1 MIRHFPPLSSLPLV
15 LAAAAALLATPA
27 FAQRNLKEIPSTD
40 PAVEQATFQLAP
52 GLEVNLFAS
61 EPMIHKPIQMAWD
74 EKGRLWVASSAI
86 YPHIKPGQTETD
98 KILVLED
105 TDGDGKADKST
116 TFYEGLLVP
125 TGILPGDG
133 GAYVANSTEL
143 LFMKDTDG
151 DGKADTKEVLLS
163 GFGTEDT
170 HHILH
175 GFKRGPDGCLY
186 LMQSVYIHA
195 HIETPFGVRRLMGS
209 GIWQYRPETGRL
221 EVFAMGHVN
230 PWGHIFDKW
239 GQSFTTDGAYGEG
252 INYTFPGATFICLPN
267 QRARI
272 LKGLNPGQPKQCG
285 LEVISGR
292 HFPDDWQGDLIT
304 NDFRGHRVNRFKVSD
319 QGSGFASR
327 QMEDVLRST
336 HGSFRPVDVK
346 MGPDGALYIADW
358 YNPIIQH
365 GEVDFRDERRDRV
378 HGRIWRVSV
387 KGREKC
393 PKVDYA
399 KKSVDELIAL
409 LKEPEQWVRLEART
423 EFANRCK
430 VKGEAAS
437 QAIGKLIE
445 ALTAFIDRKD
455 IPFGAEAYWLLG
467 DLIPQMAGGPAEIGK
482 VIEAAMGG
490 PSQLPEL
497 RALGARIA
505 GQLAVH
511 HPLPAEVMQS
521 VMKRAAYYSGDE
533 KRFVADGSA
542 RVRLEAINALRM
554 FATPHSVEL
563 ACKALDHPM
572 DENLDFALWL
582 TCSELADVWLPAFQK
597 GEITFGGNVAHI
609 AYALKAANKPEAV
622 GALLTMVSEGKV
634 TGDRVK
640 DVIGIVG
647 ALGSKA
653 DLTKMMEFLA
663 APVGDGSLSVAALDA
678 LGTAA
683 QQRNVKPDGGAETVV
698 NLMNNGAPPL
708 QAAAIRLA
716 GAWKVE
722 AARPKLEELAKQP
735 GSAEKGA
742 PVLQALAALGNSEGI
757 FRHLLHERLVYVVPY
772 TAEIIANYSRVNA
785 QAAAADAAEFFAG
798 KWQIK
803 DDAEGTAAAG
813 KVVDAFLAQKNGT
826 AILAAALKD
835 KKIPAAIATAGVQRA
850 SAVGGDTKALVEALT
865 IAGGLQPVMALTPE
879 QLTQMMAEVKTA
891 GDPARGELIYR
902 RANLQCTVCHAISA
916 VGGIVGPDLVSI
928 GASAPVDYIID
939 SLLEPS
945 KKIKE
950 GYATTMLTTKD
961 GGVHSG
967 FLVRA
972 DDREVILRD
981 AAGNPFSIPANTVAK
996 QESVPVSLMP
1006 PALTATL
1013 RRDEFVDL
1021 VRFLSELGKEGGYKI
1036 QEDGTLRRWRTAQP
1050 PAEAWRWMNLNGNK
1064 GFHEK
1069 ATDLTWLP
1077 LYSRVDGTVHGED
1090 ATLIKVG
1097 NNEWRAIESE
1107 IEVSAAGKIGLKVND
1122 PAGLQIFIAGKE
1134 VPAAADIQTD
1144 APAGKVR
1151 VTILFDTAA
1160 RKTPLKV
1167 QAYDVPGSP
1176 AKTKAVRG
1184 M

>member
-1 MIRHFPPLSSLPLV
+1 MKRL
-15 LAAAAALLATPA
+15 ALLPILASAA
-27 FAQRNLKEIPSTD
+27 FAQRNLKEIPNTD
-40 PAVEQATFQLAP
+40 PAVQLATFKTAP

-116 TFYEGLLVP
+116 VFYEGLLVP

-221 EVFAMGHVN
+221 EIFTMGQIN

-252 INYTFPGATFICLPN
+252 INYAFPGATYRCLPD
-267 QRARI
+267 QRPRI
-272 LKGLNPGQPKQCG
+272 LKGLNPGQPKHCG
-285 LEVISGR
+285 LEIISGR
-292 HFPDDWQGDLIT
+292 HFPEDWQGDLIT

-327 QMEDVLRST
+327 QMEDVLVSN

-365 GEVDFRDERRDRV
+365 GEVDFRDDRRDHV
-378 HGRIWRVSV
+378 HGRIWRISV

-393 PKVDYA
+393 PKVDFA
-399 KKSVDELIAL
+399 KKSGEELIAL
-409 LKEPEQWVRLEART
+409 LKESEQWVRLEARM
-423 EFANRCK
+423 ELAKRVRADRSELDK
-430 VKGEAAS
+430 VA
-437 QAIGKLIE
+437 GKLAE
-445 ALTAFIDRKD
+445 ALTLVISTPSS
-455 IPFGAEAYWLLG
+455 PFGAEAYWLLG
-467 DLIPQMAGGPAEIGK
+467 ELLEGASKTASGIKSIMEFAISGSAHK
-482 VIEAAMGG
+482 A
-490 PSQLPEL
+490 EL
-497 RALGARIA
+497 RALGARVA
-505 GQLAVH
+505 GHLALH
-511 HPLPAEVMQS
+511 HSLPDDVKQS
-521 VMKRAAYYSGDE
+521 FVRRAAFLSGEE
-533 KRFVADGSA
+533 KQFIGDGSA
-542 RVRLEAINALRM
+542 RVRLEAVNALRM
-554 FATPHSVEL
+554 FATPQAVEL
-563 ACKALDHPM
+563 ACRVLDQPM

-597 GEITFGGNVAHI
+597 GEITFGGNVTHI

-622 GALLTMVSEGKV
+622 GGLLEMVREGKV
-634 TGDRVK
+634 AADRVNG
-640 DVIGIVG
+640 VIEIVA
-647 ALGSKA
+647 ALGTKA
-653 DLTKMMEFLA
+653 DLEKLLA
-663 APVGDGSLSVAALDA
+663 LAIAPDSGKPSVAVLAVDPVFNALSA
-678 LGTAA
+678 AA
-683 QQRNVKPDGGAETVV
+683 QQRGIRPDGGNEVVLNLLGGKAPETRVV
-698 NLMNNGAPPL
+698 
-708 QAAAIRLA
+708 AIKLA
-716 GAWKVE
+716 GAWKLE
-722 AARPKLEELAKQP
+722 AARPKLEEIAKNP
-735 GSAEKGA
+735 DNETLRA
-742 PVLQALAALGNSEGI
+742 PVLQALTALGNSEGI
-757 FRHLLHERLVYVVPY
+757 FRHLLHERKVYVIPY
-772 TAEIIANYSRVNA
+772 TAEILANYARVNG
-785 QAAAADAAEFFAG
+785 QAAATDAAEFFAG
-798 KWQIK
+798 KWQLK

-813 KVVDAFLAQKNGT
+813 KVVDAFLAQKNGP
-826 AILAAALKD
+826 AVLAAALKD
-835 KKIPAAIATAGVQRA
+835 KKVPAALATTGVQRA

-879 QLTQMMAEVKTA
+879 QLTQMMAEVKSA

-902 RANLQCTVCHAISA
+902 RANLQCQVCHALGA
-916 VGGIVGPDLVSI
+916 VGGIVGPDMVSL
-928 GASAPVDYIID
+928 GASAPVDYIIE

-950 GYATTMLTTKD
+950 GYATTMLTTKT
-961 GGVHSG
+961 GGIHSG
-967 FLVRA
+967 FLVRT

-981 AAGNPFSIPANTVAK
+981 AAGKTESIPANTVDK

-1050 PAEAWRWMNLNGNK
+1050 PADAWRWMNLKGNK
-1064 GFHEK
+1064 GYHE
-1069 ATDLTWLP
+1069 AAAELTWLP

-1090 ATLIKVG
+1090 TTLIKTG
-1097 NNEWRAIESE
+1097 AQEWRAIESE
-1107 IEVSAAGKIGLKVND
+1107 IEVSAAGKIGLRLNG
-1122 PAGLQIFIAGKE
+1122 PAGLQVFIAGKE
-1134 VPAAADIQTD
+1134 LPAAADMQTEV
-1144 APAGKVR
+1144 PAGKVR
-1151 VTILFDTAA
+1151 VTLLFDSLV
-1160 RKTPLKV
+1160 RKAPVKV
-1167 QAYDVPGSP
+1167 QVYDVPGSA
-1176 AKTKAVRG
+1176 AKTKAVPG

>member
-1 MIRHFPPLSSLPLV
+1 MKRLALLPLLASSV
-15 LAAAAALLATPA
+15 L
-27 FAQRNLKEIPSTD
+27 AQRNLKEIPNTD
-40 PAVEQATFQLAP
+40 PAAELATFKAAP

-116 TFYEGLLVP
+116 VFYEGLLVP

-221 EVFAMGHVN
+221 EIFTMGQIN

-252 INYTFPGATFICLPN
+252 INYAFPGATYRCLPN
-267 QRARI
+267 QRPRI
-272 LKGLNPGQPKQCG
+272 LKGLNPGQPKHCG
-285 LEVISGR
+285 LEIISGR
-292 HFPDDWQGDLIT
+292 HFPDEWQGDLIT

-327 QMEDVLRST
+327 QMEDVLRSN

-365 GEVDFRDERRDRV
+365 GEVDFRDNRRDHVR
-378 HGRIWRVSV
+378 GRIWRISV

-393 PKVDYA
+393 LKVDFA
-399 KKSVDELIAL
+399 KKSVKELIAL
-409 LKEPEQWVRLEART
+409 LKEPEQWVRLEAKQELKRRCSEGKREGIQNLLDAKAAET
-423 EFANRCK
+423 PDGLTSEPLLVELLFAFQTCSIAPK
-430 VKGEAAS
+430 ELAA
-437 QAIGKLIE
+437 
-445 ALTAFIDRKD
+445 RM
-455 IPFGAEAYWLLG
+455 YV
-467 DLIPQMAGGPAEIGK
+467 GGPQLRIAFARRVFNAAINGEIGRAK
-482 VIEAAMGG
+482 VSGGRTPLLWPHPKDASASTLFNVEAVLQQIVYNESN
-490 PSQLPEL
+490 PRVLL
-497 RALGARIA
+497 
-505 GQLAVH
+505 
-511 HPLPAEVMQS
+511 EV
-521 VMKRAAYYSGDE
+521 
-533 KRFVADGSA
+533 
-542 RVRLEAINALRM
+542 INALR
-554 FATPHSVEL
+554 ALRTPTAVEL
-563 ACKALDHPM
+563 ACLALDHPM

-609 AYALKAANKPEAV
+609 AYALKAANKPDAV
-622 GALLTMVSEGKV
+622 GALLTMVKEGKI
-634 TGDRVK
+634 TGDRMK

-647 ALGSKA
+647 ALGDQKA
-653 DLTKMMEFLA
+653 IEEVLLMAADENSPKPGVAVAAFNAAANAFSQRKVQPGIGTKISLEALSA
-663 APVGDGSLSVAALDA
+663 ADASVAAAAAGLLA
-678 LGTAA
+678 VWKQEAAVPHLFTLAGSGTAA
-683 QQRNVKPDGGAETVV
+683 RGAAVAAIGKIGGPETAG
-698 NLMNNGAPPL
+698 LLRKLLEKSKDPGAGSEVL
-708 QAAAIRLA
+708 AAMATLDAKAAA
-716 GAWKVE
+716 
-722 AARPKLEELAKQP
+722 P
-735 GSAEKGA
+735 
-742 PVLQALAALGNSEGI
+742 
-757 FRHLLHERLVYVVPY
+757 
-772 TAEIIANYSRVNA
+772 EI
-785 QAAAADAAEFFAG
+785 
-798 KWQIK
+798 
-803 DDAEGTAAAG
+803 T
-813 KVVDAFLAQKNGT
+813 AFLATLTDAQSAAGLFDAYITRKDGP
-826 AILAAALKD
+826 AVLAAALKD

-879 QLTQMMAEVKTA
+879 QLTQMMAEVKSA

-902 RANLQCTVCHAISA
+902 RANLQCQVCHALGA
-916 VGGIVGPDLVSI
+916 VGGIVGPDMVSL
-928 GASAPVDYIID
+928 GASAPVDYIIE

-950 GYATTMLTTKD
+950 GYATTMLTTKT
-961 GGVHSG
+961 GGIHSG

-972 DDREVILRD
+972 DDREVLLRD
-981 AAGNPFSIPANTVAK
+981 AAGKTESIPANTVAK

-1050 PAEAWRWMNLNGNK
+1050 PADASRWINTNGNK
-1064 GFHEK
+1064 AFHE
-1069 ATDLTWLP
+1069 AAAELTWLP
-1077 LYSRVDGTVHGED
+1077 LYSRVDGTVHGDD

-1097 NNEWRAIESE
+1097 KAEWRAIESE
-1107 IEVSAAGKIGLKVND
+1107 IEVSAAGQIGLRLND
-1122 PAGLQIFIAGKE
+1122 PAGVQVFVAGKE
-1134 VPAAADIQTD
+1134 LPAAADMQAE

-1151 VTILFDTAA
+1151 VTLLFDTAV
-1160 RKTPLKV
+1160 RKAPLKAQV
-1167 QAYDVPGSP
+1167 YDVLGSA

>member
-1 MIRHFPPLSSLPLV
+1 MKRL
-15 LAAAAALLATPA
+15 ALLSLLASTA
-27 FAQRNLKEIPSTD
+27 LAQRNLKEIPSTD
-40 PAVEQATFQLAP
+40 PAVEQASFQLAP

-98 KILVLED
+98 KIIVLED
-105 TDGDGKADKST
+105 TDNDGKADKST
-116 TFYEGLLVP
+116 VFYEGLLIP

-151 DGKADTKEVLLS
+151 DGRADTKEVLLS

-221 EVFAMGHVN
+221 EIFTMGQIN

-252 INYTFPGATFICLPN
+252 INYAFPGATYRCLPD
-267 QRARI
+267 QRPRV
-272 LKGLNPGQPKQCG
+272 LKGLNPGQPKHAG

-327 QMEDVLRST
+327 QMEDVIKSN
-336 HGSFRPVDVK
+336 HGSFRPVDVR

-365 GEVDFRDERRDRV
+365 GEVDFRDERRDHV

-399 KKSVDELIAL
+399 KKSVEELIAL
-409 LKEPEQWVRLEART
+409 LKEPEQWVRLEAKQELKRRKPDNLVNLLARFVGDA
-423 EFANRCK
+423 ENPH
-430 VKGEAAS
+430 
-437 QAIGKLIE
+437 QALEGVW
-445 ALTAFIDRKD
+445 AGQTAVPHGLREVI
-455 IPFGAEAYWLLG
+455 AG
-467 DLIPQMAGGPAEIGK
+467 DLGRKHDSNPDGERAGAAFVRVLRTSLLDFG
-482 VIEAAMGG
+482 IETVMGG
-490 PSQLPEL
+490 EIDAVYGDLAIHSNP
-497 RALGARIA
+497 RI
-505 GQLAVH
+505 
-511 HPLPAEVMQS
+511 
-521 VMKRAAYYSGDE
+521 
-533 KRFVADGSA
+533 
-542 RVRLEAINALRM
+542 RLEAVNMLRQ
-554 FATPHSVEL
+554 AGTAQSVEF

-622 GALLTMVSEGKV
+622 CALLTMVSEGKV
-634 TGDRVK
+634 AADRVK

-647 ALGSKA
+647 ALGTKA
-653 DLTKMMEFLA
+653 DLAKLMEFLA
-663 APVGDGSLSVAALDA
+663 VPAGDGSLSIAVLDA
-678 LGTAA
+678 LATAA
-683 QQRNVKPDGGAETVV
+683 QQRNVKPDGGAETIVT
-698 NLMNNGAPPL
+698 LISNGAPPL

-722 AARPKLEELAKQP
+722 AAAESLFKLATG
-735 GSAEKGA
+735 GSVPAIRA
-742 PVLQALAALGNSEGI
+742 LQALSGKKASVPLIMMEDKMKDAGARAEVIATIAEAEPEVAGK
-757 FRHLLHERLVYVVPY
+757 LVAGFLP
-772 TAEIIANYSRVNA
+772 TAEVP
-785 QAAAADAAEFFAG
+785 QAERIFA
-798 KWQIK
+798 
-803 DDAEGTAAAG
+803 
-813 KVVDAFLAQKNGT
+813 AFLATKGGPS
-826 AILAAALKD
+826 ILAGALKD
-835 KKIPAAIATAGVQRA
+835 KKLPPAVATAGVQKA
-850 SAVGGDTKALVEALT
+850 SITGGDTKALVEALT

-879 QLTQMMAEVKTA
+879 QLTQMMAEVKSA
-891 GDPARGELIYR
+891 GDPARGELVYR
-902 RANLQCTVCHAISA
+902 RAHLQCTVCHAIGA
-916 VGGIVGPDLVSI
+916 VGGIVGPDMVSL
-928 GASAPVDYIID
+928 GASAPVDYIIE

-950 GYATTMLTTKD
+950 GYATTMLTTKT
-961 GGVHSG
+961 GGIHSG

-981 AAGNPFSIPANTVAK
+981 ATGKTESIPANTVAK
-996 QESVPVSLMP
+996 QENVPVSLMP

-1021 VRFLSELGKEGGYKI
+1021 VRFLSELGKEGGYKV

-1069 ATDLTWLP
+1069 AADLTWTP

-1090 ATLIKVG
+1090 ATLIGVG
-1097 NNEWRAIESE
+1097 QSQWRAIESE
-1107 IEVSAAGKIGLKVND
+1107 IEVSAAGKIGLKLND

-1134 VPAAADIQTD
+1134 LPAAADMQTD
-1144 APAGKVR
+1144 TPAGKVR
-1151 VTILFDTAA
+1151 VTLLFDSAV
-1160 RKTPLKV
+1160 RKAPVKV
-1167 QAYDVPGSP
+1167 QVYDVPDSP

-1184 M
+1184 V

>member
-1 MIRHFPPLSSLPLV
+1 MKRLALLPL
-15 LAAAAALLATPA
+15 LASTAL
-27 FAQRNLKEIPSTD
+27 AQRDLKEIPPTD
-40 PAVEQATFQLAP
+40 PAAEQATFQLAP

-98 KILVLED
+98 QIIVLED
-105 TDGDGKADKST
+105 TDRDGKADKST
-116 TFYEGLLVP
+116 VFYEGLLVP

-151 DGKADTKEVLLS
+151 NGKADTREVLLS

-221 EVFAMGHVN
+221 EVFTMGQIN

-252 INYTFPGATFICLPN
+252 INYAFPGATYRCLPD
-267 QRARI
+267 QRPRI
-272 LKGLNPGQPKQCG
+272 LKGLNPGQPKHAG

-327 QMEDVLRST
+327 QMEDVLRSN

-365 GEVDFRDERRDRV
+365 GEVDFRDDRRDHT

-387 KGREKC
+387 KGRELT
-393 PKVDYA
+393 PRVDYSKAPIEMLISIMMAPELWMRTDARQELKRRNHEEVFAELKRIFALA
-399 KKSVDELIAL
+399 KEDGKMVRELTWAVQSLAEFDLKFPFDVEL
-409 LKEPEQWVRLEART
+409 LQTLLAGSSEMKAVAARVLGMVL
-423 EFANRCK
+423 RDG
-430 VKGEAAS
+430 KGEGAFAM
-437 QAIGKLIE
+437 
-445 ALTAFIDRKD
+445 TA
-455 IPFGAEAYWLLG
+455 
-467 DLIPQMAGGPAEIGK
+467 
-482 VIEAAMGG
+482 
-490 PSQLPEL
+490 
-497 RALGARIA
+497 
-505 GQLAVH
+505 
-511 HPLPAEVMQS
+511 PLVS
-521 VMKRAAYYSGDE
+521 
-533 KRFVADGSA
+533 DGTP
-542 RVRLEAINALRM
+542 RVRLEAVNALRM
-554 FATPHSVEL
+554 ASSAQAVQI
-563 ACKALDHPM
+563 ACKVLDHPM

-622 GALLTMVSEGKV
+622 GALLGMLDDSKIAVERKV
-634 TGDRVK
+634 E
-640 DVIGIVG
+640 I
-647 ALGSKA
+647 
-653 DLTKMMEFLA
+653 
-663 APVGDGSLSVAALDA
+663 
-678 LGTAA
+678 
-683 QQRNVKPDGGAETVV
+683 
-698 NLMNNGAPPL
+698 
-708 QAAAIRLA
+708 IRLA
-716 GAWKVE
+716 GALGDTQQLMKLLMKLNVRARNNDSSE
-722 AARPKLEELAKQP
+722 AEKLAVYQALTAATRQRGIKMDPLPPVPETGPLTELGRSAVMLAGAMKHEPSRAMIQNLAKS
-735 GSAEKGA
+735 GDTTAIR
-742 PVLQALAALGNSEGI
+742 ALAELGGEASQL
-757 FRHLLHERLVYVVPY
+757 FFSHLLHEQKTYVVPV
-772 TAEIIANYSRVNA
+772 TAEILSSYTRFNA
-785 QAAAADAAEFFAG
+785 QLAAGDAADFLAG
-798 KWQIK
+798 KWQLK
-803 DDAEGTAAAG
+803 DDAEGAAAAAS
-813 KVVDAFLAQKNGT
+813 VVDSFLSQKFGP

-835 KKIPAAIATAGVQRA
+835 KKIPAAIATAGVQKA
-850 SAVGGDTKALVEALT
+850 SIAGGDTKALIEALT
-865 IAGGLQPVMALTPE
+865 VAGGLQPVMALTPE
-879 QLTQMMAEVKTA
+879 QLTQMMAEVKSA
-891 GDPARGELIYR
+891 GDPSRGELVYR
-902 RANLQCTVCHAISA
+902 RANLQCQVCHAIGA
-916 VGGIVGPDLVSI
+916 VGGIVGPDMVSL
-928 GASAPVDYIID
+928 GASAPVDYIIE

-950 GYATTMLTTKD
+950 GYATMMITTKT

-967 FLVRA
+967 FLVRE
-972 DDREVILRD
+972 DEREVLLRD
-981 AAGNPFSIPANTVAK
+981 ATGKTDSIPAASVAK
-996 QESVPVSLMP
+996 KESIPVSLMP
-1006 PALTATL
+1006 PALTASL

-1069 ATDLTWLP
+1069 AAELTWLP

-1090 ATLIKVG
+1090 ATLIGVG
-1097 NNEWRAIESE
+1097 QSQWRAIESE
-1107 IEVSAAGKIGLKVND
+1107 IEVSAAGKIGLKLND
-1122 PAGLQIFIAGKE
+1122 PAGLQIFLAGKE
-1134 VPAAADIQTD
+1134 LPAAADMQAD
-1144 APAGKVR
+1144 VPAGKVR
-1151 VTILFDTAA
+1151 VTLLFDSAVRRA
-1160 RKTPLKV
+1160 SLKV
-1167 QAYDVPGSP
+1167 QVYDVPGSP